1 MVATPQQPGCERCA
15 TGCEDE
21 GSSSMLTFLRKSD
34 DETAHA
40 PPVIDSARLRRFATT
55 DRRTPVASCFL

>member
-21 GSSSMLTFLRKSD
+21 GSSSMLTFIRKSD

-40 PPVIDSARLRRFATT
+40 PPKTRLG
-55 DRRTPVASCFL
+55 